1 MNGILCMNKP
11 QQFTSFDVIGK
22 LRGILHMKR
31 LGHTGTLDPM
41 ATGVLPVLVGT
52 ATKACDILPNQ
63 DKTYRAAV
71 QFGRATDTLDI
82 WGTLTQQYPDM
93 HITEEQLRTVLPDFV
108 GEITQLPPMYSAVSV
123 NGKRLYELARK
134 GETVERPSR
143 MVTVYDITLEAFD
156 EVQQTA
162 VLTVACGKGTYIR
175 TLLSDIG
182 QRLGGD
188 AVMTALTRTAAC
200 GYSLAQCLTF
210 EQVAAAVVDGTIVD
224 KLLPTDSL
232 FFCLSETVFECG
244 TGTNVLQWCQAGS
257 DKTAPD
263 TGRAGLLYCLWIAK
277 RLSRYCICRQRKTGT
292 ANRETIL
299 TSLFHVKQNHSEN
312 PNEKRLY
319 YDAANIR
326 RNSADCCC
334 TGHYLTVCI
343 SDIGQF

>member
-71 QFGRATDTLDI
+71 QFGKATDTLDI
-82 WGTLTQQYPDM
+82 WGNLTQQHPDM
-93 HITEEQLRTVLPDFV
+93 HVTEAQLRAVLPDFT

-143 MVTVYDITLEAFD
+143 MVTVYDMILEAFD
-156 EVQQTA
+156 EAEQTA

-210 EQVAAAVVDGTIVD
+210 EEVAAAVADGSIAD

-232 FFCLSETVFECG
+232 FSAYPKLHLNAAQERMFCNGVKLNLARLRDLQEGQDIYTVYGVQNGF
-244 TGTNVLQWCQAGS
+244 L
-257 DKTAPD
+257 
-263 TGRAGLLYCLWIAK
+263 
-277 RLSRYCICRQRKTGT
+277 GT
-292 ANRETIL
+292 AAADWERQELRIG
-299 TSLFHVKQNHSEN
+299 
-312 PNEKRLY
+312 KR
-319 YDAANIR
+319 
-326 RNSADCCC
+326 
-334 TGHYLTVCI
+334 
-343 SDIGQF
+343 F